1 MFANSSMVLADSFSN
16 LWMGVVDF
24 IPNVVIALVI
34 FVVGWIIAALI
45 GRVVEQVFKAV
56 KLDEALRKTGL
67 DNTMSKAGIS
77 LNSGRFVGGL
87 VRWFV
92 IVVFLIAAFDVLKLS
107 QVNEFLKT
115 VVIGYIPQVVVAV
128 LILLVAAVIAEA
140 LKKVIITSTKAAG
153 LTAANLLGS
162 IAKWVIW
169 VFAILTALV
178 QLGIGA
184 TIINTLFTGV
194 VVAFSIAFGLAFGLG
209 GQEAASDVI
218 AKVKQEISE
227 RNR

>member
-16 LWMGVVDF
+16 LWMGVISF

-34 FVVGWIIAALI
+34 FIVGWIIASLVAKVI
-45 GRVVEQVFKAV
+45 EQVFKAI
-56 KLDEALRKTGL
+56 KLDEALRKAGL
-67 DNTMSKAGIS
+67 DDTLGKAGIV

-87 VRWFV
+87 VKWFV
-92 IVVFLIAAFDVLKLS
+92 IVVFLIASFEVLKLS

-115 VVIGYIPQVVVAV
+115 VVIGYLPQVVVAV

-140 LKKVIITSTKAAG
+140 VRKIIVTSTKAAG
-153 LTAANLLGS
+153 LTSANLLGAIS
-162 IAKWVIW
+162 KWVIW
-169 VFAILTALV
+169 IFALLTALV
-178 QLGIGA
+178 QLGIGT

-209 GQEAASDVI
+209 GQQAASDI
-218 AKVKQEISE
+218 ISKVKQEISE